1 MIYHNR
7 TRDVAAFWRFLL
19 TVFLLTLSPIAF
31 GQEGARRDEAIARLI
46 QVQVDKAGSLL
57 DENTLNTLIL
67 RFRKA
72 NPGVPESA
80 WHEVKSDV
88 KALFIR
94 ALGGPK
100 GTFATTVRE
109 VMSQFSTE
117 DIEKLVA
124 IHSDPTYLRFN
135 EVTLAAMKQP
145 KAELSIR
152 MAIEKTVVAMNDVV
166 VKRGLNPAY

>member
-1 MIYHNR
+1 
-7 TRDVAAFWRFLL
+7 
-19 TVFLLTLSPIAF
+19 
-31 GQEGARRDEAIARLI
+31 
-46 QVQVDKAGSLL
+46 
-57 DENTLNTLIL
+57 
-67 RFRKA
+67 
-72 NPGVPESA
+72 
-80 WHEVKSDV
+80 
-88 KALFIR
+88 
-94 ALGGPK
+94 
-100 GTFATTVRE
+100 
-109 VMSQFSTE
+109 MSQFSTE